1 MYDYMLEEMADSLAR
16 ELRLDNAAALRVLAA
31 YWRDKIAHVWQVS
44 DLLEAALQAG
54 QPITQADAQD
64 LLKDIFASHD
74 SSLGITWT
82 TLECALQD
90 YQLDFARLAES
101 QYAEVCGIF
110 KVWREQEPVAHQF
123 GLYPNLATGN
133 LPAALAQARSL
144 ASQSPGQTILLAG
157 EGESCQPWLFICKD
171 ENDHIQITQTR
182 EYDHVS
188 MD

>member
-1 MYDYMLEEMADSLAR
+1 MYDTMLEEMADELAR
-16 ELRLDNAAALRVLAA
+16 ELRLDNAAALRVLSA

-64 LLKDIFASHD
+64 LLQDIFASHD

-90 YQLDFARLAES
+90 YHLDFASLAEGK
-101 QYAEVCGIF
+101 YAEVYGVF
-110 KVWREQEPVAHQF
+110 KVWREQSAVAHQF
-123 GLYPNLATGN
+123 GFHPGKTAGN
-133 LPAALAQARSL
+133 LPAALACARSL
-144 ASQSPGQTILLAG
+144 AAETPGQTILLAC
-157 EGESCQPWLFICKD
+157 ESEAGAPWLFIRQD
-171 ENDHIQITQTR
+171 ESGAIQITPTR
-182 EYDHVS
+182 EYEHES